1 MVWKCLWFSK
11 IFHEL
16 DYTFFLMLLLCF
28 SKHAMASMFFIF
40 LITFNENCAM
50 LSVVIGVVLLFVL
63 PKTLLFLFF
72 YDIVL
77 FIAYFHELDYTFS

>member
-1 MVWKCLWFSK
+1 
-11 IFHEL
+11 
-16 DYTFFLMLLLCF
+16 
-28 SKHAMASMFFIF
+28 
-40 LITFNENCAM
+40 M